1 VSLGAVGRYDW
12 DVEGSR
18 LTLILAQWEYFVLY
32 LASAAIASGVVVN
45 FALKDIG
52 TRKPVAEERVV
63 VATFAMAAFFV
74 LAFVVGRLGIGR
86 VSTAD
91 SLAFASKL
99 SGCLVVGYAA
109 TINIAA
115 RIALGQYWSNQIEI
129 AEDQD
134 LVRRWPYSWSR
145 HPLYGSM
152 VLFGAG
158 MALLM
163 LNAIVLLATLVVF
176 LPAMIYRSSREEALL
191 IQSLGDKYLRYRKEV
206 PMLIPLPRLRSTR

>member
-1 VSLGAVGRYDW
+1 
-12 DVEGSR
+12 
-18 LTLILAQWEYFVLY
+18 
-32 LASAAIASGVVVN
+32 
-45 FALKDIG
+45 
-52 TRKPVAEERVV
+52 
-63 VATFAMAAFFV
+63 
-74 LAFVVGRLGIGR
+74 
-86 VSTAD
+86 
-91 SLAFASKL
+91 
-99 SGCLVVGYAA
+99 VVGYAA